1 LAASIFVIVHYL
13 PTQTPASDAAVI
25 IRSIESTPKVF
36 MINGAKN
43 WVEEKD
49 KENI

>member
-1 LAASIFVIVHYL
+1 MHYL

-25 IRSIESTPKVF
+25 IRSIKSTPKVF

-43 WVEEKD
+43 WLKEKD